1 MTRRRRI
8 LLVAALL
15 VSLLGAL
22 DLARPPARQLSARAL
37 LAGIAIYRDHGS
49 VWTRRM
55 GVRCRFEPT
64 CSRYAQTV
72 IARDGALVGS
82 LRAGWR
88 ILRCG
93 PWTPRGTRDEP

>member
-8 LLVAALL
+8 LLAAAL
-15 VSLLGAL
+15 VSSLLLAL
-22 DLARPPARQLSARAL
+22 DLTRPPARQLSARAL
-37 LAGIAIYRDHGS
+37 LCGISLYRAHGS
-49 VWTRRM
+49 VWTRRL

-64 CSRYAQTV
+64 CSRYAQVV

-82 LRAGWR
+82 MRAGWR

-93 PWTPRGTRDEP
+93 PWTPPGTRDEP

>member
-8 LLVAALL
+8 VAAALL
-15 VSLLGAL
+15 ASLLLAL

-37 LAGIAIYRDHGS
+37 LAGISVYRDHGS
-49 VWTRRM
+49 VWTRRL

-64 CSRYAQTV
+64 CSRYAQEV
-72 IARDGALVGS
+72 IARDGALAGS
-82 LRAGWR
+82 MRAGWR